1 MVTTSGFSHAPVSRF
16 LILTTIASSIITSIL
31 DIKHHMPIRP
41 TPHLWPYLQLSRIL
55 TFQLA
60 YTSSTDLFFST
71 ALLYQFRVLE
81 RLWGSR
87 KYASFVAV
95 ILAVNVLLLPCLTI
109 FLKGFTFGLWNYLPA
124 GLTAVVFAALSI
136 WSDEVPRLYRY
147 KILTG
152 KTPSAGA
159 TVAAVVTEQNDTA
172 TEAEAGGET
181 GGESR
186 RRSSAAHQTPTDPPG
201 VTLSDKSTTYLLA
214 AQLALS
220 QFPFQLVPA
229 LVGWAL
235 GSAWLGELLP
245 GGLSRWRVPA
255 WVVGESPKSKE
266 RGQYEGL
273 RRRLEE
279 EGSSA
284 DGMRNVS
291 DRVADRQDT
300 ARRGFGR
307 QIASYFTGS

>member
-152 KTPSAGA
+152 KTPSAA
-159 TVAAVVTEQNDTA
+159 EATEQNDTA
-172 TEAEAGGET
+172 TEVAAAAAGGGGET
-181 GGESR
+181 GAR
-186 RRSSAAHQTPTDPPG
+186 RTSSSAAHQTPTDPPG
-201 VTLSDKSTTYLLA
+201 VTFSDKSTTYFLA

-307 QIASYFTGS
+307 QIVSYFTGS

>member
-16 LILTTIASSIITSIL
+16 LIITTIGSSIITSIL
-31 DIKHHMPIRP
+31 DIKHQLPIRP

-95 ILAVNVLLLPCLTI
+95 IFAVNVLLLPFLTV
-109 FLKGFTFGLWNYLPA
+109 FLKGLTFGLWNYLPA
-124 GLTAVVFAALSI
+124 GLTAVVFAALSL

-152 KTPSAGA
+152 KIPLA
-159 TVAAVVTEQNDTA
+159 TATEQNDSTTA
-172 TEAEAGGET
+172 AGG
-181 GGESR
+181 GGGGGNTR
-186 RRSSAAHQTPTDPPG
+186 TAAQQQSQTDPPG
-201 VTLSDKSTTYLLA
+201 ITLSDKSTTYLLA
-214 AQLALS
+214 AQLALC
-220 QFPFQLVPA
+220 QFPYQLIPA
-229 LVGWAL
+229 LVGWTL
-235 GSAWLGELLP
+235 GSAWIGELLP

-291 DRVADRQDT
+291 DRVAERQDT